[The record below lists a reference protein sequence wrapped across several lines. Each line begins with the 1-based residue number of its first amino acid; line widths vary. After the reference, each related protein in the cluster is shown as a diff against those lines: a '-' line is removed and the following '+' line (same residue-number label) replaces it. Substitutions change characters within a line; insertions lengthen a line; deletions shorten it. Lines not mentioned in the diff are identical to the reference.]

1 MSLGPPHITSGG
13 SAWSVRRTDRDG
25 SGKASLVP
33 GLGKFLDNAADTVDS
48 ADTADSADT
57 VDSADTA
64 DTVDSADTADAV
76 DSADT
81 ADATARRTEP
91 PRAPAG
97 TGAVI
102 RPTADR
108 PPR

>member
-33 GLGKFLDNAADTVDS
+33 GLGKFLDNAADT
-48 ADTADSADT
+48 
-57 VDSADTA
+57 A
-64 DTVDSADTADAV
+64 DTVDSADTADAA
-76 DSADT
+76 DAADT
-81 ADATARRTEP
+81 VDTVDATARRTEP

-108 PPR
+108 LPR